1 MKWVL
6 LIIILGVAE
15 VATIGQLHSI
25 IGTRNLVFLY
35 IATTAIGAFFLYLKA
50 SEFKIAMKAMKG
62 IEKKFKKRVKNP
74 EYKPTREEIQKLSPM
89 MFIGMY
95 VPAIVLIAI
104 PGIISDFVGTLM
116 VMPGLSSWLLS
127 RQVNKAIANAGL

>member
-1 MKWVL
+1 M
-6 LIIILGVAE
+6 
-15 VATIGQLHSI
+15 
-25 IGTRNLVFLY
+25 
-35 IATTAIGAFFLYLKA
+35 YLKA

-74 EYKPTREEIQKLSPM
+74 EYKPTKEEIEKLSPM